1 MCAVYY
7 LTVHCYASLLLLLS
21 VAGTPTGVTANRIGY
36 TSVLVSWTA
45 PSPPPA
51 GYEVFYQTTAGVSS
65 RLSGGN
71 TSNTELTLT
80 GLTLGETYSIFV
92 VGFGEERAPV
102 LPSNHSNTAMIM
114 LCEFITNITY
124 SYNNNYYNN
133 LF

>member
-1 MCAVYY
+1 MCAVPI
-7 LTVHCYASLLLLLS
+7 VHCYTSLLLLLHLS
-21 VAGTPTGVTANRIGY
+21 VIGTPTNVTANRTGY

-45 PSPPPA
+45 PSSPPA

-92 VGFGEERAPV
+92 VAFGEEGAPV
-102 LPSNHSNTAMIM
+102 LPSRHSNTTIIM
-114 LCEFITNITY
+114 LCEFMHEI
-124 SYNNNYYNN
+124 SM
-133 LF
+133 